1 MAGEFMIEYIILGII
16 ICLIIAYLL
25 GKWLVR
31 INHESKMVSERLK
44 KLVEKS

>member
-25 GKWLVR
+25 GKWFTKTNR
-31 INHESKMVSERLK
+31 ESKMVSKRLK
-44 KLVEKS
+44 EIVKNF